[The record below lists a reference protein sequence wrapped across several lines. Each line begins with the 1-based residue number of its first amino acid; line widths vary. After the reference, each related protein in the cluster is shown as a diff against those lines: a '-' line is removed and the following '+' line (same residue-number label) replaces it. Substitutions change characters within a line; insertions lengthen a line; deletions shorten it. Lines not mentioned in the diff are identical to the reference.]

1 MTAIVERLGQL
12 GAAYRDPFTE
22 LDFAAADP
30 SLPWL
35 PLDLLS
41 IGALPMATGMSEME
55 KRRFSQIEFARLC
68 AAGLWLEGLLISR
81 VTRQGFVAARTAE
94 TRVILQE
101 VREETGHSLMFLE
114 MIDRAGL
121 SGIQLLG
128 PTRLLTWVAHRL
140 DPAEAE
146 FWAMVYIG
154 ESVTNSFVQRAL
166 RLASDGAALCP
177 LARQVMVLH
186 HRDETRHIA
195 AARAFL
201 ESRIAAMGPMR
212 RRAFAATLGFLLGRF
227 LTATLYPTAASLD
240 ALGFADPEGVAD
252 AVRACADRHRLA
264 RACSEPSLALIRRT
278 GLAGGGRTAA

>member
-1 MTAIVERLGQL
+1 MTTIVERLGRL
-12 GAAYRDPFTE
+12 GAAYRDPFAE

-35 PLDLLS
+35 PLDILS
-41 IGALPMATGMSEME
+41 VGALPMAAGMSEAE
-55 KRRFSQIEFARLC
+55 RLRFSQIEFARLC

-121 SGIQLLG
+121 SGVELLG
-128 PTRLLTWVAHRL
+128 PTGLLTWVAHRL
-140 DPAEAE
+140 DPAGAE

-154 ESVTNSFVQRAL
+154 ESVTNCFVQRAL
-166 RLASDGAALCP
+166 RSAADGAALCP
-177 LARQVMVLH
+177 LARQVMTLH
-186 HRDETRHIA
+186 HKDETRHIA

-201 ESRIAAMGPMR
+201 EARVAAMGSAR
-212 RRAFAATLGFLLGRF
+212 RRAFAATLGFLLERF
-227 LTATLYPTAASLD
+227 LGATLYPTAASLD
-240 ALGFADPEGVAD
+240 ALGIADADGVARD
-252 AVRACADRHRLA
+252 VRASPERRRLA
-264 RACSEPSLALIRRT
+264 RACAEPSLALIRHT
-278 GLAGGGRTAA
+278 GLAGGGS